1 MNMHFTEYEELH
13 SNVVQRP
20 PTWTDERVELLI
32 SLWTDG
38 HSASIIAGKL
48 GKPVTRNAV
57 IGKVHRMGLA
67 GRRVEVRMPYRVGD
81 RPSWSIERHEREAKR
96 RASMPKQPRRPS
108 PPRVRPPK
116 PIPEPAFALDPRDM
130 GLGAWD
136 ALADSRPVS
145 LVELEAGMC
154 RWPVGADSPY
164 LFCGCQVIP
173 GKSYCGTHVERARSK
188 FVQADRDTH
197 LAAKRKESGTE
208 GRWA

>member
-1 MNMHFTEYEELH
+1 MNMHFTE
-13 SNVVQRP
+13 QPRQ
-20 PTWTDERVELLI
+20 PTWTTARVELLV

-67 GRRVEVRMPYRVGD
+67 GRRVKVRMPLRVGD

-96 RASMPKQPRRPS
+96 RASMPKQPRKP
-108 PPRVRPPK
+108 PAPRVRSPK
-116 PIPEPAFALDPRDM
+116 PIPVPAFDIDARDM

-145 LVELEAGMC
+145 LVDLEAGMC
-154 RWPVGADSPY
+154 RWPIGADSPY

-173 GKSYCGTHVERARSK
+173 GKSYCGTHVERARSR

-197 LAAKRKESGTE
+197 QAAKRKETGTG